1 MKTTIKIVPTTHLGI
16 VKFELNIFLTKTR
29 SYEFHNIDEAKKS
42 PLAQQLFHLPFVK
55 TIFISQN
62 FIAIEKYDIVEWK
75 DVQEEV
81 AVSILKYLD
90 SGQEVIIE
98 KKEESNLPVS
108 VYAESTPNP
117 SVMKF
122 IANRI
127 LVQENF
133 EFKNIEDAKTSPL
146 AQKLFN
152 FPFVKEVFIQK
163 NFISIHKYP
172 VIEWEDITME
182 IREFIKRYI
191 DSGKPILDEETE
203 SKNQQNSHPKEQ
215 LLTDF
220 ERELVAIL
228 DEYVAPAVATDGGY
242 ISLDSFDPSSKTVKV
257 LLQGACSGCPS
268 STATLKNGIENLLK
282 QLLPNQINKVEAIN
296 G

>member
-1 MKTTIKIVPTTHLGI
+1 MKTTIKIVPTTHPGI

-42 PLAQQLFHLPFVK
+42 PLAQELFHLPFVK

-75 DVQEEV
+75 EVQEEV
-81 AVSILKYLD
+81 AISILKYLD
-90 SGQEVIIE
+90 TGKEVIIE
-98 KKEESNLPVS
+98 KPEKSNLPVS

-122 IANRI
+122 IANRV
-127 LVQENF
+127 LVQGNF
-133 EFKNIEDAKTSPL
+133 EFKNVEEAGNSPL

-163 NFISIHKYP
+163 NFISIHKYR

-191 DSGKPILDEETE
+191 DSGKPVIAEEKTDK
-203 SKNQQNSHPKEQ
+203 SQGDNQRKEK

-282 QLLPNQINKVEAIN
+282 QLLPNQVDKVVAIN

>member
-1 MKTTIKIVPTTHLGI
+1 MKTTIQIVPTTHPGI
-16 VKFELNIFLTKTR
+16 VKFNLNIFLTKTR
-29 SYEFHNIDEAKKS
+29 SYEFHNIDEAKPS
-42 PLAQQLFHLPFVK
+42 PLAQELFHLPFVK

-90 SGQEVIIE
+90 SGKEVIIE
-98 KKEESNLPVS
+98 KPTRSNLPVS

-117 SVMKF
+117 MVMKF
-122 IANRI
+122 IANRT
-127 LVQENF
+127 LVDGNF
-133 EFKNIEDAKTSPL
+133 EFKNIDETKDSPL

-163 NFISIHKYP
+163 NFISIRKYP
-172 VIEWEDITME
+172 MLEWEDITME
-182 IREFIKRYI
+182 VREFIKKYV
-191 DSGKPILDEETE
+191 DSGKPILTEEKKTAQKAPLHGE
-203 SKNQQNSHPKEQ
+203 NR

-220 ERELVAIL
+220 EREIIAII
-228 DEYVAPAVATDGGY
+228 DEYVTPAVATDGGF
-242 ISLDSFDPSSKTVKV
+242 ISLDSFEPETKTVKV

-282 QLLPNQINKVEAIN
+282 QLLPNKIERVVAIN